1 MNKRPSPSDLEILE
15 AIHRRYYDRFVDYRN
30 QSSVSVHKCRPLG
43 NQCAGLSCVWAATDS
58 LSRVRSTIGPELPN
72 RMGGDGRNGRMGVY
86 GSRCRAQ
93 AWPRCPKCPIPQPTC
108 CEHHRVPAVISAPV
122 RDRQFGPANVARRR
136 HRLVGSAVAG
146 SPGLLDRRESR
157 SAAPAGTAAPAP
169 HR

>member
-1 MNKRPSPSDLEILE
+1 MPSLIFPKHGVVGALSRLLALKFVSERRQAGMILS
-15 AIHRRYYDRFVDYRN
+15 VGL
-30 QSSVSVHKCRPLG
+30 SSVRSRSFGRPRPRRSAPVQEPSIIVTACPISSPTTL
-43 NQCAGLSCVWAATDS
+43 ATPGRS
-58 LSRVRSTIGPELPN
+58 ATRCSSRSSSRVVSQGL
-72 RMGGDGRNGRMGVY
+72 
-86 GSRCRAQ
+86 
-93 AWPRCPKCPIPQPTC
+93 KCPIPQPTC